1 MGSPTARGL
10 RSPKPHI
17 FTVSLSVLPAL
28 TDVDIFS
35 DSDLF
40 DESPPYLPPSDAAG
54 AADPLTVS
62 SDGASTRLRGEGVP
76 RRAVYV
82 IAALVLLVVAV
93 LALHA
98 GQQSPERHP
107 VHGAVRGHHP
117 RARSPRHRRRPAM
130 SRRGPTEKAPAPVV
144 ATKVVVE
151 VPNSGPERPTR
162 TESVGTGRPT
172 STGQVGNTEQF
183 GYLGR

>member
-17 FTVSLSVLPAL
+17 STVSLSVLLAL
-28 TDVDIFS
+28 TDVDVFS

-40 DESPPYLPPSDAAG
+40 DESAPYLPPSDTAG

-62 SDGASTRLRGEGVP
+62 CDDASPRPPGEGVS

-82 IAALVLLVVAV
+82 TAALVLLVVAV

-98 GQQSPERHP
+98 GQPSPERHP
-107 VHGAVRGHHP
+107 VHGAGRRHHP
-117 RARSPRHRRRPAM
+117 RARAPQQRRRPTM
-130 SRRGPTEKAPAPVV
+130 SRRVPTEKAPAPVV
-144 ATKVVVE
+144 ATKVVVV
-151 VPNSGPERPTR
+151 VPNNGPERPTK
-162 TESVGTGRPT
+162 TEGVGIGRPNT
-172 STGQVGNTEQF
+172 PSHVGSTEQF

>member
-1 MGSPTARGL
+1 MDAFTDSELFDDDA
-10 RSPKPHI
+10 PH
-17 FTVSLSVLPAL
+17 VP
-28 TDVDIFS
+28 FS
-35 DSDLF
+35 DT
-40 DESPPYLPPSDAAG
+40 AG
-54 AADPLTVS
+54 ATDPLTVP

-76 RRAVYV
+76 RRVLYV

-98 GQQSPERHP
+98 GQPSPERHP
-107 VHGAVRGHHP
+107 VHGALRRHHP
-117 RARSPRHRRRPAM
+117 RARAPRHRRRPTM
-130 SRRGPTEKAPAPVV
+130 SRRVLTGQAPAPVV
-144 ATKVVVE
+144 ATKVVVV

-172 STGQVGNTEQF
+172 STGHVGNTEQF

>member
-1 MGSPTARGL
+1 MDA
-10 RSPKPHI
+10 
-17 FTVSLSVLPAL
+17 FT
-28 TDVDIFS
+28 
-35 DSDLF
+35 DSELF
-40 DESPPYLPPSDAAG
+40 DEDAPHVPLSDTDG
-54 AADPLTVS
+54 AADPLTVPS
-62 SDGASTRLRGEGVP
+62 GGASTRLRSEGVP
-76 RRAVYV
+76 LRVLYV

-107 VHGAVRGHHP
+107 VHGAVRRHHP
-117 RARSPRHRRRPAM
+117 RARAPRHRRRPAM
-130 SRRGPTEKAPAPVV
+130 SRRAPRGKAPVV
-144 ATKVVVE
+144 ATKVVVV